1 MVEQRL
7 TTTEL
12 TDYLKT
18 IISLEQRLYEQTV
31 LETEFKKKAKRV
43 EQLLQN
49 STKQTSSFSGDLE
62 VIILFSLTFGILGVL
77 CSWALFIPISLLNII
92 SGVTHIYLDEIIL
105 QFGMWYLIIF
115 LVLGIIVGMISGILC
130 VRIERKEPYMTNIPN
145 CGEKHTDDISDV
157 FLKFQKEVQKISDN
171 VEKTEA
177 LLSNLYDVWMLD
189 KKYQNIVAVCT
200 FYDYLSSGKCTKLLG
215 ENGMIA
221 TYESEIHSK
230 KIFWKLTDVLL
241 NLEEVKACQNVL
253 YSVIS
258 DSNEKICSLLENT
271 SAILESL
278 NESTS
283 QKDEFSELTQ
293 YNTKTLV
300 SYTSYLGYYQQLS
313 SKR

>member
-1 MVEQRL
+1 M
-7 TTTEL
+7 
-12 TDYLKT
+12 
-18 IISLEQRLYEQTV
+18 
-31 LETEFKKKAKRV
+31 
-43 EQLLQN
+43 
-49 STKQTSSFSGDLE
+49 
-62 VIILFSLTFGILGVL
+62 
-77 CSWALFIPISLLNII
+77 
-92 SGVTHIYLDEIIL
+92 
-105 QFGMWYLIIF
+105 
-115 LVLGIIVGMISGILC
+115 
-130 VRIERKEPYMTNIPN
+130 
-145 CGEKHTDDISDV
+145 
-157 FLKFQKEVQKISDN
+157 
-171 VEKTEA
+171 
-177 LLSNLYDVWMLD
+177 SNLYDVWMLD

-241 NLEEVKACQNVL
+241 KLEEVKACQNVL